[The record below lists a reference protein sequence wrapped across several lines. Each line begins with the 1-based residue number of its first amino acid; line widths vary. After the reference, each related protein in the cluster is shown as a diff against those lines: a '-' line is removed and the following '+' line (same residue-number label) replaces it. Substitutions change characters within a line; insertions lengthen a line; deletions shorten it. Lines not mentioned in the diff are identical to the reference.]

1 MSAEVAVISTGGT
14 IASTQDKTAATPQKG
29 GTELIE
35 AVPKLS
41 EYATLSVRDIAQV
54 PSFDMD
60 LDTIADIGDAAV
72 DAAADGAD
80 GVVITHGTDT
90 MEESAYVLD
99 MTRDFDIPVVFT
111 GAQRRPDEYSPDGP
125 ANMLTAVR
133 AATHDR
139 LQAAGG
145 VYIAFDMELHSPRDV
160 TKSHTS
166 ALGTFNSPD
175 KGPIASF
182 TRDDIRIHRQPGSY
196 SETLAPTRSSADVR
210 MIKSAV
216 DVGSQQVDTAVEQ
229 GVDGIVIEGTGLG
242 NTTSALGNAIKEAV
256 EEGIPVVVTS
266 RCHAGA
272 TAPVYGTDGGGQT
285 LVDNGAVQAGDLPA
299 HKARLKLALALAA
312 VEEPLTATEY
322 FSTAGPGQRF

>member
-1 MSAEVAVISTGGT
+1 MSSEVAVISTGGT
-14 IASTQDKTAATPQKG
+14 IASTQNETAATPQKS

-35 AVPKLS
+35 AVPALS

-60 LDTIADIGDAAV
+60 LDTIADIGDAAIEV
-72 DAAADGAD
+72 AADGAD
-80 GVVITHGTDT
+80 GVVVTHGTDT

-99 MTRDFDIPVVFT
+99 ATRDFDIPVVFT
-111 GAQRRPDEYSPDGP
+111 GAQRRPDEHSPDGP
-125 ANMLTAVR
+125 ANILAAVR

-166 ALGTFNSPD
+166 ALGTFDSPD

-182 TRDDIRIHRQPGSY
+182 TREAIRFHRQPGSY
-196 SETLAPTRSSADVR
+196 SETLGPTRSFADVR

-216 DVGSQQVDTAVEQ
+216 GIDSQQVDTAVEQ
-229 GVDGIVIEGTGLG
+229 DVDGIVIDGTGLG
-242 NTTSALGNAIKEAV
+242 NTTSALGNAIKDAV
-256 EEGIPVVVTS
+256 KEGIPVVVAS
-266 RCHAGA
+266 RCHGGS

-285 LVDNGAVQAGDLPA
+285 LVDNGAVHAGDLPA
-299 HKARLKLALALAA
+299 HKARLKLVLALAA
-312 VEEPLTATEY
+312 VEEPLAAAEY
-322 FSTAGPGQRF
+322 F